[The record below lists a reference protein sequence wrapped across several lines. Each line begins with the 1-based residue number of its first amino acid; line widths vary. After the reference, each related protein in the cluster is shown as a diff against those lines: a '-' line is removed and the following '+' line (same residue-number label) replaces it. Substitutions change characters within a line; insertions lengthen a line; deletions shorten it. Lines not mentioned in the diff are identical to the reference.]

1 MTARTPAGTPP
12 PAARITIL
20 DILRALA
27 LLGIVIVHT
36 HDHFN
41 LYLPM
46 PPAEGWQAA
55 ANSAADWAYEHLFVS
70 KSFLLFSFL
79 FGLSFF
85 IQLDRREQQGIDFR
99 KRFMW
104 RLTLLFLLGLAH
116 TLFYDGDILT
126 LFGTLG
132 FALVMLYKCGTPLL
146 ITLCALCLIQ
156 PVILMDLLNHAG
168 LADWWPHSSGW
179 FHTGSPAAGPTREFL
194 YAHGSWGQAALWNLT
209 QGQAGKWQFFLLSGR
224 LWQTIGL
231 FILGMLAGRWRTF
244 EDAPNKRRLFLR
256 TLGVAGILFLA
267 LLAMRLYLIPQLGAP
282 LEADAA
288 RLLHPWENLSYT
300 VAFVSAAVLLFTHP
314 GLPLPA
320 RLLSSAGKCTLTCY
334 VAPDAGLH
342 LPLLRV
348 GAGPGTGHG
357 AVAMPVRGRGR
368 LPPPGMGLLPLAKP
382 IPGTAPWNGSGVP
395 PPCAACSL
403 SANGCPKKIEI
414 LFTFFP
420 FHPDFSERRRNRTH
434 SLLRPARN
442 KTIPALQEV
451 RTMLKYPAATEPT
464 PYPCYLGYTSR

>member
-36 HDHFN
+36 HDHFH

-156 PVILMDLLNHAG
+156 PVMLMDLLNHAG

-224 LWQTIGL
+224 LWQTLGL
-231 FILGMLAGRWRTF
+231 FILGMLAGRWRAF
-244 EDAPNKRRLFLR
+244 EDAPNKRSLFLR
-256 TLGVAGILFLA
+256 TLGVAGLLFLA

-288 RLLHPWENLSYT
+288 RLLHPWENLFYT
-300 VAFVSAAVLLFTHP
+300 AAFVSAAVLLFTHP

-334 VAPDAGLH
+334 ITQTLVFTFLFFGWGLG
-342 LPLLRV
+342 L
-348 GAGPGTGHG
+348 AQDMGPWPCLCA
-357 AVAMPVRGRGR
+357 AVAVFLLQAWACR
-368 LPPPGMGLLPLAKP
+368 LWLSHFLYGPLEWLWR
-382 IPGTAPWNGSGVP
+382 TATM
-395 PPCAACSL
+395 CRMQ
-403 SANGCPKKIEI
+403 
-414 LFTFFP
+414 P
-420 FHPDFSERRRNRTH
+420 FRKRISQKN
-434 SLLRPARN
+434 
-442 KTIPALQEV
+442 
-451 RTMLKYPAATEPT
+451 
-464 PYPCYLGYTSR
+464 

>member
-41 LYLPM
+41 LHLPM

-85 IQLDRREQQGIDFR
+85 IQLDRREKQGIDFR

-126 LFGTLG
+126 LFGILG

-146 ITLCALCLIQ
+146 ITLCALCLLQ
-156 PVILMDLLNHAG
+156 PVMLMDLLNHAG

-179 FHTGSPAAGPTREFL
+179 FHTASPAAGPTREFL

-209 QGQAGKWQFFLLSGR
+209 QGQAGKWHFFLLSGR
-224 LWQTIGL
+224 LWQTLGL

-244 EDAPNKRRLFLR
+244 EDAPDKRRLFLR
-256 TLGVAGILFLA
+256 MLGISGTLFLA
-267 LLAMRLYLIPQLGAP
+267 LLA
-282 LEADAA
+282 A
-288 RLLHPWENLSYT
+288 RLLLPSRLDSALEVDAGHLLHQWENLAYT
-300 VAFVSAAVLLFTHP
+300 AAFVSAAVLLFTHP
-314 GLPLPA
+314 GLSLPA

-334 VAPDAGLH
+334 VTQTL
-342 LPLLRV
+342 V
-348 GAGPGTGHG
+348 
-357 AVAMPVRGRGR
+357 
-368 LPPPGMGLLPLAKP
+368 
-382 IPGTAPWNGSGVP
+382 
-395 PPCAACSL
+395 
-403 SANGCPKKIEI
+403 
-414 LFTFFP
+414 FTFLF
-420 FHPDFSERRRNRTH
+420 FGWG
-434 SLLRPARN
+434 L
-442 KTIPALQEV
+442 V
-451 RTMLKYPAATEPT
+451 
-464 PYPCYLGYTSR
+464 

>member
-1 MTARTPAGTPP
+1 MTARTPAGTPL

-156 PVILMDLLNHAG
+156 PVMLMDLLNHAG
-168 LADWWPHSSGW
+168 LAAWWPHSSGW
-179 FHTGSPAAGPTREFL
+179 FHTGSPAAGP
-194 YAHGSWGQAALWNLT
+194 H
-209 QGQAGKWQFFLLSGR
+209 
-224 LWQTIGL
+224 
-231 FILGMLAGRWRTF
+231 
-244 EDAPNKRRLFLR
+244 
-256 TLGVAGILFLA
+256 AGIPV
-267 LLAMRLYLIPQLGAP
+267 RPRQLG
-282 LEADAA
+282 
-288 RLLHPWENLSYT
+288 
-300 VAFVSAAVLLFTHP
+300 P
-314 GLPLPA
+314 GGP
-320 RLLSSAGKCTLTCY
+320 
-334 VAPDAGLH
+334 VEPDAGAGGQMAV
-342 LPLLRV
+342 LPAQR
-348 GAGPGTGHG
+348 P
-357 AVAMPVRGRGR
+357 
-368 LPPPGMGLLPLAKP
+368 PLADDGP
-382 IPGTAPWNGSGVP
+382 LHPGHAGGQM
-395 PPCAACSL
+395 
-403 SANGCPKKIEI
+403 
-414 LFTFFP
+414 
-420 FHPDFSERRRNRTH
+420 
-434 SLLRPARN
+434 AR
-442 KTIPALQEV
+442 L
-451 RTMLKYPAATEPT
+451 
-464 PYPCYLGYTSR
+464 

>member
-55 ANSAADWAYEHLFVS
+55 ANSTADWVYEHLLVS
-70 KSFLLFSFL
+70 KSFLLFSYL

-126 LFGTLG
+126 LFGILG

-146 ITLCALCLIQ
+146 ITLCALCLLQ
-156 PVILMDLLNHAG
+156 PVMLMDLLNHAG

-179 FHTGSPAAGPTREFL
+179 FHTDSPAAGPTREFL

-209 QGQAGKWQFFLLSGR
+209 QGQAGKWHFFLLSGR
-224 LWQTIGL
+224 LWQTLGL

-244 EDAPNKRRLFLR
+244 EDAPDKRRLLDR
-256 TLGVAGILFLA
+256 KSV
-267 LLAMRLYLIPQLGAP
+267 
-282 LEADAA
+282 
-288 RLLHPWENLSYT
+288 
-300 VAFVSAAVLLFTHP
+300 V
-314 GLPLPA
+314 
-320 RLLSSAGKCTLTCY
+320 
-334 VAPDAGLH
+334 
-342 LPLLRV
+342 
-348 GAGPGTGHG
+348 
-357 AVAMPVRGRGR
+357 
-368 LPPPGMGLLPLAKP
+368 
-382 IPGTAPWNGSGVP
+382 
-395 PPCAACSL
+395 
-403 SANGCPKKIEI
+403 
-414 LFTFFP
+414 
-420 FHPDFSERRRNRTH
+420 
-434 SLLRPARN
+434 
-442 KTIPALQEV
+442 
-451 RTMLKYPAATEPT
+451 
-464 PYPCYLGYTSR
+464 

>member
-1 MTARTPAGTPP
+1 MTARNPAGTPP

-126 LFGTLG
+126 LFGILG

-146 ITLCALCLIQ
+146 ITLCALCLLQ
-156 PVILMDLLNHAG
+156 PVMLMDLLNHAG

-179 FHTGSPAAGPTREFL
+179 FHTASPAAGPTREFCTPT
-194 YAHGSWGQAALWNLT
+194 AA
-209 QGQAGKWQFFLLSGR
+209 G
-224 LWQTIGL
+224 
-231 FILGMLAGRWRTF
+231 
-244 EDAPNKRRLFLR
+244 DRR
-256 TLGVAGILFLA
+256 
-267 LLAMRLYLIPQLGAP
+267 P
-282 LEADAA
+282 
-288 RLLHPWENLSYT
+288 
-300 VAFVSAAVLLFTHP
+300 
-314 GLPLPA
+314 
-320 RLLSSAGKCTLTCY
+320 C
-334 VAPDAGLH
+334 
-342 LPLLRV
+342 
-348 GAGPGTGHG
+348 GT
-357 AVAMPVRGRGR
+357 
-368 LPPPGMGLLPLAKP
+368 
-382 IPGTAPWNGSGVP
+382 
-395 PPCAACSL
+395 
-403 SANGCPKKIEI
+403 
-414 LFTFFP
+414 
-420 FHPDFSERRRNRTH
+420 
-434 SLLRPARN
+434 
-442 KTIPALQEV
+442 
-451 RTMLKYPAATEPT
+451 
-464 PYPCYLGYTSR
+464 

>member
-1 MTARTPAGTPP
+1 MTARTPAGTPL

-168 LADWWPHSSGW
+168 LVAPLLRLVPYGLPGCGPH
-179 FHTGSPAAGPTREFL
+179 
-194 YAHGSWGQAALWNLT
+194 
-209 QGQAGKWQFFLLSGR
+209 
-224 LWQTIGL
+224 
-231 FILGMLAGRWRTF
+231 
-244 EDAPNKRRLFLR
+244 
-256 TLGVAGILFLA
+256 AGIPVCP
-267 LLAMRLYLIPQLGAP
+267 RQLG
-282 LEADAA
+282 
-288 RLLHPWENLSYT
+288 
-300 VAFVSAAVLLFTHP
+300 P
-314 GLPLPA
+314 GGP
-320 RLLSSAGKCTLTCY
+320 
-334 VAPDAGLH
+334 VEPDAGPGGQMAV
-342 LPLLRV
+342 LPAQR
-348 GAGPGTGHG
+348 P
-357 AVAMPVRGRGR
+357 
-368 LPPPGMGLLPLAKP
+368 PLADDRP
-382 IPGTAPWNGSGVP
+382 LHPGHAGGQM
-395 PPCAACSL
+395 AHL
-403 SANGCPKKIEI
+403 
-414 LFTFFP
+414 
-420 FHPDFSERRRNRTH
+420 
-434 SLLRPARN
+434 
-442 KTIPALQEV
+442 
-451 RTMLKYPAATEPT
+451 
-464 PYPCYLGYTSR
+464 

>member
-156 PVILMDLLNHAG
+156 PVMLMDRVARGSRQNH
-168 LADWWPHSSGW
+168 D
-179 FHTGSPAAGPTREFL
+179 
-194 YAHGSWGQAALWNLT
+194 
-209 QGQAGKWQFFLLSGR
+209 
-224 LWQTIGL
+224 
-231 FILGMLAGRWRTF
+231 FIFYL
-244 EDAPNKRRLFLR
+244 
-256 TLGVAGILFLA
+256 ILF
-267 LLAMRLYLIPQLGAP
+267 
-282 LEADAA
+282 
-288 RLLHPWENLSYT
+288 
-300 VAFVSAAVLLFTHP
+300 
-314 GLPLPA
+314 
-320 RLLSSAGKCTLTCY
+320 
-334 VAPDAGLH
+334 
-342 LPLLRV
+342 
-348 GAGPGTGHG
+348 
-357 AVAMPVRGRGR
+357 
-368 LPPPGMGLLPLAKP
+368 
-382 IPGTAPWNGSGVP
+382 
-395 PPCAACSL
+395 
-403 SANGCPKKIEI
+403 
-414 LFTFFP
+414 
-420 FHPDFSERRRNRTH
+420 RRNRH
-434 SLLRPARN
+434 QMRQNGKGHILKRNRRSVKQLQVIGAASLHQRSNLRCVKFFIISPF
-442 KTIPALQEV
+442 V
-451 RTMLKYPAATEPT
+451 
-464 PYPCYLGYTSR
+464 

>member
-1 MTARTPAGTPP
+1 
-12 PAARITIL
+12 
-20 DILRALA
+20 
-27 LLGIVIVHT
+27 
-36 HDHFN
+36 
-41 LYLPM
+41 M

-156 PVILMDLLNHAG
+156 PVMLMDLLNHAG

-224 LWQTIGL
+224 LWQTLGL
-231 FILGMLAGRWRTF
+231 FILGMLAGRWQCACTSSRSW
-244 EDAPNKRRLFLR
+244 
-256 TLGVAGILFLA
+256 
-267 LLAMRLYLIPQLGAP
+267 AP
-282 LEADAA
+282 LWKRMQPVSCTHGKTSSIP
-288 RLLHPWENLSYT
+288 RLSSPPPSCCSPIP
-300 VAFVSAAVLLFTHP
+300 AFPCPPGCSAA
-314 GLPLPA
+314 PA
-320 RLLSSAGKCTLTCY
+320 
-334 VAPDAGLH
+334 
-342 LPLLRV
+342 
-348 GAGPGTGHG
+348 
-357 AVAMPVRGRGR
+357 
-368 LPPPGMGLLPLAKP
+368 
-382 IPGTAPWNGSGVP
+382 N
-395 PPCAACSL
+395 
-403 SANGCPKKIEI
+403 
-414 LFTFFP
+414 
-420 FHPDFSERRRNRTH
+420 
-434 SLLRPARN
+434 AR
-442 KTIPALQEV
+442 
-451 RTMLKYPAATEPT
+451 
-464 PYPCYLGYTSR
+464 

>member
-1 MTARTPAGTPP
+1 MTGVQTC
-12 PAARITIL
+12 
-20 DILRALA
+20 ALP
-27 LLGIVIVHT
+27 I
-36 HDHFN
+36 
-41 LYLPM
+41 
-46 PPAEGWQAA
+46 
-55 ANSAADWAYEHLFVS
+55 
-70 KSFLLFSFL
+70 L

-156 PVILMDLLNHAG
+156 PVMLMDLLNHAG
-168 LADWWPHSSGW
+168 LAAWWPHSSGW

-194 YAHGSWGQAALWNLT
+194 YAHGSWDQAALWNLT

-224 LWQTIGL
+224 LWQTMGL
-231 FILGMLAGRWRTF
+231 FILGMLAGRWRAF

-256 TLGVAGILFLA
+256 TLGVAGLLFLA
-267 LLAMRLYLIPQLGAP
+267 LLAVRLYLIPQLGAP

-314 GLPLPA
+314 GLPLPT

-334 VAPDAGLH
+334 VTQTLVFTFLFFGWGLG
-342 LPLLRV
+342 L
-348 GAGPGTGHG
+348 AQDMGPWPCLCA
-357 AVAMPVRGRGR
+357 AVAVFLLQAWACR
-368 LPPPGMGLLPLAKP
+368 LWLTRFLYGPLEWLWR
-382 IPGTAPWNGSGVP
+382 TATM
-395 PPCAACSL
+395 CRMQ
-403 SANGCPKKIEI
+403 
-414 LFTFFP
+414 P
-420 FHPDFSERRRNRTH
+420 FCKRMSKEN
-434 SLLRPARN
+434 
-442 KTIPALQEV
+442 
-451 RTMLKYPAATEPT
+451 
-464 PYPCYLGYTSR
+464 

>member
-156 PVILMDLLNHAG
+156 PVMLMDLLNHAG

-194 YAHGSWGQAALWNLT
+194 
-209 QGQAGKWQFFLLSGR
+209 
-224 LWQTIGL
+224 
-231 FILGMLAGRWRTF
+231 
-244 EDAPNKRRLFLR
+244 
-256 TLGVAGILFLA
+256 
-267 LLAMRLYLIPQLGAP
+267 
-282 LEADAA
+282 
-288 RLLHPWENLSYT
+288 
-300 VAFVSAAVLLFTHP
+300 
-314 GLPLPA
+314 
-320 RLLSSAGKCTLTCY
+320 
-334 VAPDAGLH
+334 
-342 LPLLRV
+342 
-348 GAGPGTGHG
+348 
-357 AVAMPVRGRGR
+357 
-368 LPPPGMGLLPLAKP
+368 
-382 IPGTAPWNGSGVP
+382 
-395 PPCAACSL
+395 
-403 SANGCPKKIEI
+403 
-414 LFTFFP
+414 
-420 FHPDFSERRRNRTH
+420 
-434 SLLRPARN
+434 
-442 KTIPALQEV
+442 
-451 RTMLKYPAATEPT
+451 
-464 PYPCYLGYTSR
+464 

>member
-1 MTARTPAGTPP
+1 MTARNPAGTPP

-126 LFGTLG
+126 LFGILG

-146 ITLCALCLIQ
+146 ITLCALCLLQ
-156 PVILMDLLNHAG
+156 PVMLMDLLNHAG

-179 FHTGSPAAGPTREFL
+179 FHTASPAAGP
-194 YAHGSWGQAALWNLT
+194 H
-209 QGQAGKWQFFLLSGR
+209 
-224 LWQTIGL
+224 
-231 FILGMLAGRWRTF
+231 
-244 EDAPNKRRLFLR
+244 
-256 TLGVAGILFLA
+256 AGIPV
-267 LLAMRLYLIPQLGAP
+267 RPRQLGTGGP
-282 LEADAA
+282 VE
-288 RLLHPWENLSYT
+288 
-300 VAFVSAAVLLFTHP
+300 
-314 GLPLPA
+314 
-320 RLLSSAGKCTLTCY
+320 
-334 VAPDAGLH
+334 PDAGTGGQMAF
-342 LPLLRV
+342 LPAQRPPLAN
-348 GAGPGTGHG
+348 AGPLHPGHAG
-357 AVAMPVRGRGR
+357 GQMAH
-368 LPPPGMGLLPLAKP
+368 L
-382 IPGTAPWNGSGVP
+382 
-395 PPCAACSL
+395 
-403 SANGCPKKIEI
+403 
-414 LFTFFP
+414 
-420 FHPDFSERRRNRTH
+420 
-434 SLLRPARN
+434 
-442 KTIPALQEV
+442 
-451 RTMLKYPAATEPT
+451 
-464 PYPCYLGYTSR
+464 

>member
-1 MTARTPAGTPP
+1 MTARTPAGTPL

-224 LWQTIGL
+224 LWQTLGL
-231 FILGMLAGRWRTF
+231 FILGMLAGRWRAF
-244 EDAPNKRRLFLR
+244 EDAPNKRSLFLR
-256 TLGVAGILFLA
+256 TLGVAGLLFLA
-267 LLAMRLYLIPQLGAP
+267 LLAMRLYLIPQLGSGSGRSPSPAP
-282 LEADAA
+282 MGKPLLYRGFRLRRRPAVHPSRPSPAHPAAQQRRQMHAD
-288 RLLHPWENLSYT
+288 LLRH
-300 VAFVSAAVLLFTHP
+300 
-314 GLPLPA
+314 
-320 RLLSSAGKCTLTCY
+320 
-334 VAPDAGLH
+334 PDAGLH

-348 GAGPGTGHG
+348 GAGPGPGHG
-357 AVAMPVRGRGR
+357 TVAMPVRGRGR
-368 LPPPGMGLLPLAKP
+368 LPPPGMGLPPLAKSFP
-382 IPGTAPWNGSGVP
+382 VRPPGMALAYRHHVPHAAFLQTDVQRKLRYYSPSSRSIPVSPNVGG
-395 PPCAACSL
+395 
-403 SANGCPKKIEI
+403 IERI
-414 LFTFFP
+414 ASCIRPGIKP
-420 FHPDFSERRRNRTH
+420 FLPFR
-434 SLLRPARN
+434 
-442 KTIPALQEV
+442 K
-451 RTMLKYPAATEPT
+451 
-464 PYPCYLGYTSR
+464 